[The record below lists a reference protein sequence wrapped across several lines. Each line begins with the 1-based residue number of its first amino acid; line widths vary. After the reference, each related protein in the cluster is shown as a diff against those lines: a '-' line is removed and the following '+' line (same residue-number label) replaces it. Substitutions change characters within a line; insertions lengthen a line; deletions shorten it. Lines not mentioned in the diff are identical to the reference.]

1 MSEEKKITFMLP
13 DQHKEASVSDTSS
26 EKYLEFLPD
35 ELTDLVNSF
44 DGFELDTIELHVTGA
59 LDSGGATKLFV
70 DFSGEAGMKF
80 TLKKKDEKGE

>member
-13 DQHKEASVSDTSS
+13 DQQKEASISNTSS
-26 EKYLEFLPD
+26 EKYLEFFPD

-44 DGFELDTIELHVTGA
+44 HGFELDTIELHIAGA
-59 LDSGGATKLFV
+59 IDSGGATKLFV

-80 TLKKKDEKGE
+80 TLKKKDGKGE

>member
-1 MSEEKKITFMLP
+1 MGEEKKITFMLP

-80 TLKKKDEKGE
+80 TLKKKEEKKD

>member
-1 MSEEKKITFMLP
+1 MSEEKKVTFMLP
-13 DQHKEASVSDTSS
+13 DQQKEVSIADTSS

-35 ELTDLVNSF
+35 ELTELVNRF

-80 TLKKKDEKGE
+80 TLKKKKE

>member
-80 TLKKKDEKGE
+80 TLKKKEEKKD

>member
-13 DQHKEASVSDTSS
+13 DQQKEASIADASS
-26 EKYLEFLPD
+26 QKYLEFLPD
-35 ELTDLVNSF
+35 ELTELVDSF
-44 DGFELDTIELHVTGA
+44 QGFELDTIELHVTGA

-80 TLKKKDEKGE
+80 TLKKKDDRNE